1 MPLLIVAL
9 GIVLLLVLILL
20 KIKPVYALPIVSV
33 AVGLGEGLGFIDTI
47 RSVTTG
53 VWDTFYSTSLILCLG
68 AMLGKIIEVSG
79 AALQITNT
87 LINWFGKKYL
97 KWGVM
102 LTGLIVG
109 IPMFYNAGFVIL
121 VPLIFSIAASAEI
134 PVLVVG
140 IPMVASLSVTHGFLP
155 PHPGPTAIA
164 QLFNVAPGKVM
175 ILGLVLAIPSVIL
188 AGPLFSSLLGKL
200 KVSAGSSESHTRQA
214 SIPSPTASFFIALL
228 PVLIISVMTLIS
240 EVKSKWVELLS
251 NPSVALGV
259 TFFLALWIF
268 QQNIHQSLKDQVK
281 MLVESVKDI
290 FMILLIIS
298 MGGGF
303 KEVLLT
309 SGVSNYVKEFATALN
324 YSPLLLAWCVSAL
337 LRVSIGSAT
346 VAGLTTAGILL
357 PLISLPG
364 AKPELMVLAIGSG
377 SLMFSHINDTGFWMF
392 KEYFNLTLKQTFLS
406 WTMMETIVS
415 LSGLIGVLV
424 LNQLI

>member
-9 GIVLLLVLILL
+9 GVVLLLVLILF
-20 KIKPVYALPIVSV
+20 KVKPVYALPIVSI
-33 AVGLGEGLGFIDTI
+33 AVGVAEGLSFAATV
-47 RSVTTG
+47 RSAATG
-53 VWDTFYSTSLILCLG
+53 IWITLYSTALILCLG
-68 AMLGKIIEVSG
+68 AMLGKVIEISG

-87 LINWFGKKYL
+87 LIGWFGKRHL

-121 VPLIFSIAASAEI
+121 VPLIFSIASSAQM
-134 PVLVVG
+134 PVLLVG

-164 QLFNVAPGKVM
+164 QMFSVAPGKVM
-175 ILGLVLAIPSVIL
+175 VLGLILAIPTVIL
-188 AGPLFSSLLGKL
+188 AGPLFSSLLGRL
-200 KVSAGSSESHTRQA
+200 NVSSTSTGNPTPRLTV
-214 SIPSPTASFFIALL
+214 PSAPASFLVALL
-228 PVLIISVMTLIS
+228 PVFIISITTLFS
-240 EVKSKWVELLS
+240 QSTNQWTEFLG
-251 NPSVALGV
+251 NPSVALGL
-259 TFFLALWIF
+259 TLLLALTIF
-268 QQNIHQSLKDQVK
+268 QQDIQKSFNDQVK
-281 MLVESVKDI
+281 MLADAVKEI
-290 FMILLIIS
+290 LMILLIIA

-303 KEVLLT
+303 KEVLID
-309 SGVSNYVKEFATALN
+309 SGVSNYVKEFASGMN
-324 YSPLLLAWCVSAL
+324 YSPLLLAWCVAAL

-346 VAGLTTAGILL
+346 VAGLTTAGIML

-364 AKPELMVLAIGSG
+364 VKPELMVLAIGSG

-415 LSGLIGVLV
+415 ISGLIGVLI

>member
-9 GIVLLLVLILL
+9 GVVLLLALILF
-20 KIKPVYALPIVSV
+20 KVKPVYALPIVSI
-33 AVGLGEGLGFIDTI
+33 AVGVAEGLPFFDTVQ
-47 RSVTTG
+47 STAKG
-53 VWDTFYSTSLILCLG
+53 VWGTLYSTALILCLG
-68 AMLGKIIEVSG
+68 AMLGKVIEVSG

-87 LINWFGKKYL
+87 LIGWFGKKYL

-121 VPLIFSIAASAEI
+121 VPLIFSIAASAQM
-134 PVLVVG
+134 PVMLVG

-164 QLFNVAPGKVM
+164 QMFSVAPGKVM
-175 ILGLVLAIPSVIL
+175 VLGLILAIPAVIL
-188 AGPLFSSLLGKL
+188 AGPLFSSVLGRL
-200 KVSAGSSESHTRQA
+200 KVSSSSGGSLVQRTN
-214 SIPSPTASFFIALL
+214 IPSASASFLIALL
-228 PVLIISVMTLIS
+228 PVIIISVTTLLA
-240 EVKSKWVELLS
+240 ETKNKWLEFLS
-251 NPSVALGV
+251 NPSVALGI
-259 TFFLALWIF
+259 TLALALWIF
-268 QQNIHQSLKDQVK
+268 QKDIQKSFSDQLK
-281 MLVESVKDI
+281 MLVDAVKDI
-290 FMILLIIS
+290 LMILLIIA

-303 KEVLLT
+303 KEVLID
-309 SGVSNYVKEFATALN
+309 SGVSNYVKEFASGMN
-324 YSPLLLAWCVSAL
+324 YSPLLLAWCVAAL

-346 VAGLTTAGILL
+346 VAGLTTAGIML
-357 PLISLPG
+357 PLLSLPG
-364 AKPELMVLAIGSG
+364 VKPELMVLAIGSG

>member
-1 MPLLIVAL
+1 MPLIIVAL
-9 GIVLLLVLILL
+9 GVILLLVLILF
-20 KIKPVYALPIVSV
+20 KVKPVYALPIVSV
-33 AVGLGEGLGFIDTI
+33 AVGIAEGLNFADAIQ
-47 RSVTTG
+47 SVVKG
-53 VWDTFYSTSLILCLG
+53 VWGTLYSTALILCLG
-68 AMLGKIIEVSG
+68 AMLGKVIELSG

-87 LINWFGKKYL
+87 LIGWFGKKYL

-121 VPLIFSIAASAEI
+121 VPLIFSIASSAQM
-134 PVLVVG
+134 PVMLVG

-175 ILGLVLAIPSVIL
+175 IFGLILAIPTVIL
-188 AGPLFSSLLGKL
+188 AGPLFSSVLGRL
-200 KVSAGSSESHTRQA
+200 KVSSSA
-214 SIPSPTASFFIALL
+214 KGNSIPRADMPSAHASFLIALL
-228 PVLIISVMTLIS
+228 PVLIISTTTLLS
-240 EVKSKWVELLS
+240 SLNNQVLELLS
-251 NPSVALGV
+251 NPSIALV
-259 TFFLALWIF
+259 ITLLLALWIF
-268 QQNIHQSLKDQVK
+268 QKDIHKSSKDQLK
-281 MLVESVKDI
+281 MLADSVKDI
-290 FMILLIIS
+290 FMILLIIA

-303 KEVLLT
+303 KEVLLD
-309 SGVSNYVKEFATALN
+309 SGVSNYVKEFASALN
-324 YSPLLLAWCVSAL
+324 YSPLLLAWCVAAL

-346 VAGLTTAGILL
+346 VAGLTTAGIML

-364 AKPELMVLAIGSG
+364 VKPELMVLAIGAG